1 MENAFDKLWLVVAAV
16 GGIIVVAIFIREFL
30 NRIGVPALVGY
41 LLLGIALSAAHR
53 EFSIL
58 NGDAL
63 RVFEFLGGIGVF
75 CLLFR
80 VGLESNIDK
89 LLAQLG
95 RAVWIWFGNVG
106 VSAVLGYVAAR
117 YLLGYTLVPSLFV
130 AVALT
135 ATSLAVCL
143 AVWRDSNALG
153 TPTGDLLI
161 DVAELDDISGIALMM
176 VLFALA
182 PVLMR
187 GDGAIWANIGET
199 TAWLAVKAG
208 LFLVFCVYFT
218 RYFEAPI
225 TNFFTRF
232 RPSPDPMLLMV
243 GIAVVIA
250 AAADGL
256 GFSLPVGAL
265 FAGFVFSRD
274 PRAIKV
280 DASFASLYELFTP
293 FFFIWIGL
301 SIDVSVL
308 GVGTLGAV
316 VILAAAILGKVV
328 GTLLPAWPMVGAS
341 AALALGV
348 SMVPRAEIAMV
359 IVAEGRRLGNWAM
372 PEELYG
378 AMILVAA
385 ATCLFGPLLAAGALR
400 RAGLAGTGHN
410 SGGQAVPRENGTGD

>member
-16 GGIIVVAIFIREFL
+16 GAIIVVAIFIREIL

-41 LLLGIALSAAHR
+41 LVLGIAVSAVNR
-53 EFSIL
+53 EWAFL

-63 RVFEFLGGIGVF
+63 HVFEFMGGIGVF

-80 VGLESNIDK
+80 VGIESNVDK

-95 RAVWIWFGNVG
+95 RAVWIWIGNVG

-117 YLLGYTLVPSLFV
+117 YLLGYALIPSLFV

-143 AVWRDSNALG
+143 AVWREADALR

-161 DVAELDDISGIALMM
+161 DIAELDDVSGIALMM

-182 PVLMR
+182 PVILR
-187 GDGAIWANIGET
+187 GDGMLWTNIGET

-208 LFLVFCVYFT
+208 LFLAVCIIFA
-218 RYFEAPI
+218 RYLEASI
-225 TNFFTRF
+225 TNFLMRF

-265 FAGFVFSRD
+265 FAGLVFSRD

-280 DASFASLYELFTP
+280 DASFSSLYDLFTP

-301 SIDVSVL
+301 SIDTSVL
-308 GVGTLGAV
+308 GAGIVAAL
-316 VILAAAILGKVV
+316 VILAAAILGKVI
-328 GTLLPAWPMVGAS
+328 GTMLPAGPLVGAS

-359 IVAEGRRLGNWAM
+359 IVAEGRRLGDWAM
-372 PEELYG
+372 PEDLYG
-378 AMILVAA
+378 AMILMAA
-385 ATCLFGPLLAAGALR
+385 ATCICGPLLAAGALR
-400 RAGLAGTGHN
+400 RAGLTGAG
-410 SGGQAVPRENGTGD
+410 RIDENAPPKPDNGS